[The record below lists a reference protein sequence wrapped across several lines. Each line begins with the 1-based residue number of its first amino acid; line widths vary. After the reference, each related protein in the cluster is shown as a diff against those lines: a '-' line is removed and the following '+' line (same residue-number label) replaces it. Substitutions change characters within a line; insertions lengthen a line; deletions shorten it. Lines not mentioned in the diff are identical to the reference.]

1 MGFEEFLKGL
11 RHKASYT
18 YLETSMALESFRFKS
33 LQFKG
38 FLSRLYKGSIRL
50 RDTGFRSF
58 RLEPVTSCGFPS

>member
-50 RDTGFRSF
+50 RDTGFGVSDWN
-58 RLEPVTSCGFPS
+58 LSPHADPS